1 MSKIPDQYKGTGYGT
16 VYGDSEIRQAIANA
30 EVAKS
35 LGSSPGD
42 ASADNQDVQIAIET
56 TIRDTTYEVRDN
68 TAAALKEGA
77 DILGATMPAGGAS
90 GRGWLSAIWKLVSD
104 IIDTLRERLP
114 SALVGGRFQVDG
126 SGVTQPVSSAALTS
140 VDGKIPSNLTVT
152 SGRLLVDT
160 GGGGGGGT
168 SDSTAANQTTQIAI
182 ETAIRDKLPSALV
195 SDRLKSEVLG
205 NVAAGVAD
213 TGNPIK
219 MGGKYN
225 AIPPTLTD
233 GQRGDLQLSARSL
246 LLFETID
253 FTSSP
258 ANITAADVGSSTVS
272 GQNSQG
278 IITGTPTANSTVA
291 VAGSGNTSFSVLVT
305 GTWVGTLQFER
316 SLDNGT
322 TWTSTGAF
330 SAGTSFSGQTITSN
344 GAFHGNASSAT
355 NIRMRATTWSS
366 GTATIRILLGKGTGA
381 ITIGNPIRL
390 YDQVNNAQATIKP
403 ASTVATAADT
413 AIVVAVRDA
422 ITAAY
427 NQFAAETI
435 LTAPTTTSNLDV
447 TLYRRITCQ
456 FTVASINT
464 SVDVRLEGSCD
475 TVFFNLSPTNTDT
488 NITANGTY
496 AFILESIA
504 LHRIRFRFVTE
515 TGGTAATI
523 AVRFVGG

>member
-16 VYGDSEIRQAIANA
+16 VYGDSEIRQAIADA
-30 EVAKS
+30 EVAKL

-42 ASADNQDVQIAIET
+42 ASADNQDAQIAIET

-68 TAAALKEGA
+68 TAASLKEGT
-77 DILGATMPAGGAS
+77 DITGAAMPTGGAS

-104 IIDTLRERLP
+104 RLP

-126 SGVTQPVSSAALTS
+126 SGVTQPISSTALTS
-140 VDGKIPSNLTVT
+140 VDNKIPNSLTVT

-160 GGGGGGGT
+160 GGGGGGT

-182 ETAIRDKLPSALV
+182 ETAIRDRLPSALV

-213 TGNPIK
+213 TGNPVK
-219 MGGKYN
+219 MGGRYN
-225 AIPPTLTD
+225 ATPPTLND
-233 GQRGDLQLSARSL
+233 GQRGDAQLSARSL
-246 LLFETID
+246 LLFDTID
-253 FTSSP
+253 FSSTP
-258 ANITAADVGSSTVS
+258 VNITAADVGSTTVV
-272 GQNSQG
+272 GQNSQN

-330 SAGTSFSGQTITSN
+330 SAGTNFSVQTITSN
-344 GAFHGNASSAT
+344 GSFHGNASSAT

-366 GTATIRILLGKGTGA
+366 GTATIRILLGKGTGT

-403 ASTVATAADT
+403 AGTVATTADT

-422 ITAAY
+422 ITPIY
-427 NQFAAETI
+427 RQFAAETI
-435 LTAPTTTSNLDV
+435 LTVPNTTSNLDV

-456 FTVASINT
+456 FTVATINT
-464 SVDVRLEGSCD
+464 SIDVRLEGSCD
-475 TVFFNLSPTNTDT
+475 GTGFFNLSPTNTDT

-504 LHRIRFRFVTE
+504 LHLIRFRFVTE